1 MFSVSALRE
10 KFETKSMH
18 NGFNNANTTYTLS
31 PEQKGERPFLYKKYM
46 EDDSLD
52 AIRVYTKNK
61 DESSELTT
69 NTYDSLYNASSL
81 YNYSAK
87 QPSYSGV
94 VNETTHPGCE
104 KVNSAVSDPET
115 EETNFFEEKSKSLAK
130 ENKPNDTLETLYL
143 QANDKASRSP
153 YFNKRIYESRKR
165 LYDNYMKQKEQLSDL
180 RQSASRVLGNI
191 GEFRKRYE
199 KDETSFSDYALKT
212 EIKAKQNK
220 HLYLN
225 QMENTG
231 FNYDTFVQVQLEE
244 SEKSINGNRMKESIF
259 TSKENMQDEEEK
271 SIVKTVDVP
280 DLKKIGEE
288 SATEQNFSVKNL
300 RDYWNDRLS
309 PRRTSSRISNG
320 KESATKVQEK
330 RPVARASSFSEKK
343 SQVARRSF
351 QDSSFK
357 AKKTQA
363 DLLNISLDSA
373 KEEKARLKM
382 HQSTP
387 LFKTHPSWFIK
398 GTQIKFDQPASA
410 ETPKKG
416 KVISMPIK
424 KIAPR
429 RSPSPRLAVAKS
441 TALQLEPRNFKKVLK
456 KLGRGK
462 FDYDIH
468 GRRILITQNGA
479 AIPTRYLDGSMLHD
493 LSFSLDDYASKHY
506 DWRMERYIN
515 TLNQK
520 QSWSSLYLRS
530 DYEYLRASEK
540 ERLRLK
546 AEEKI
551 QQQLAEGM
559 FKYAEQQY
567 GRKRHQM
574 SVRKGHTT
582 EEFEFYLRAVKAQL
596 KEAADKLDA
605 LLKKKKEIDAK
616 VTAAE
621 REQQIQQERVR
632 KAEIEIEKAIIGER
646 NPILPKDLIFRH
658 VTPEWLKKQKE
669 NDKRL
674 AYVPAFGCNL
684 KNTKETE
691 GIRDTAS
698 KKSEL
703 TKKEEKNRVSK
714 TRKKK
719 KKENGDDQPA
729 ASRELSAPLINFNSH
744 NEEDTL

>member
-10 KFETKSMH
+10 KFETKSKV
-18 NGFNNANTTYTLS
+18 NGFNNANTTYTLC
-31 PEQKGERPFLYKKYM
+31 PEQKRERPFLYKKYM

-52 AIRVYTKNK
+52 AIRVYTKK
-61 DESSELTT
+61 EDESSELT
-69 NTYDSLYNASSL
+69 NKYDRLYNASSL
-81 YNYSAK
+81 YNSSAK
-87 QPSYSGV
+87 QPSYSGF

-104 KVNSAVSDPET
+104 KVDSAVSNLET
-115 EETNFFEEKSKSLAK
+115 EETDFFEEKSKSLAK

-143 QANDKASRSP
+143 QANNKASRSP

-199 KDETSFSDYALKT
+199 KDETSFSDYALKS

-225 QMENTG
+225 QMENAG
-231 FNYDTFVQVQLEE
+231 FNYDTFVQIQLEE
-244 SEKSINGNRMKESIF
+244 GEKSINGKRMKESIF

-271 SIVKTVDVP
+271 SITKTVDES
-280 DLKKIGEE
+280 DLKKTGEE

-343 SQVARRSF
+343 SQVTGRSF

-363 DLLNISLDSA
+363 ELLNISLDSA
-373 KEEKARLKM
+373 KEEKARLKL

-398 GTQIKFDQPASA
+398 GTQVKLNRPTSVL
-410 ETPKKG
+410 TPKKE
-416 KVISMPIK
+416 KVTSTPIK
-424 KIAPR
+424 KTTPR

-441 TALQLEPRNFKKVLK
+441 KALQLEPRNFKKVLK
-456 KLGRGK
+456 KFGRGK

-468 GRRILITQNGA
+468 GRQILITQNGA
-479 AIPTRYLDGSMLHD
+479 AIPTRYLDSSMLHD
-493 LSFSLDDYASKHY
+493 LTFSLDDYVAKHY
-506 DWRMERYIN
+506 DWRMERYA
-515 TLNQK
+515 LNQR
-520 QSWSSLYLRS
+520 QSWSSLYLPS

-567 GRKRHQM
+567 GKKRHQI
-574 SVRKGHTT
+574 SEKKGHTT
-582 EEFEFYLRAVKAQL
+582 EEFEFYLQAVKAQV
-596 KEAADKLDA
+596 KEATDKLND

-621 REQQIQQERVR
+621 REQRIQQEKLRN
-632 KAEIEIEKAIIGER
+632 AEIEIEKAIIAER

-658 VTPEWLKKQKE
+658 ITPEWLYKQKE

-674 AYVPAFGCNL
+674 AYVPAFGCHL
-684 KNTKETE
+684 KNTKETG
-691 GIRDTAS
+691 GIRNTAP

-703 TKKEEKNRVSK
+703 TKKKRKAEK
-714 TRKKK
+714 
-719 KKENGDDQPA
+719 
-729 ASRELSAPLINFNSH
+729 F
-744 NEEDTL
+744 